1 MAASNVIMIRPMN
14 FGYNAET
21 AHSNSFQSNSALPDS
36 EIQKRALREFEALAR
51 KIEDAGIGLKVFNDI
66 ALPQKPDAIFPNNWF
81 STHTDGTVILY
92 PMQSPSRRLERKED
106 MIEWLR
112 HHYRV
117 SRIIDLTYFEDQE
130 KFLEGTGSLVFD
142 HSNKMVYASVSARTH
157 AELIEMVA
165 KELNFSFV
173 CFRAVDRSKAPIYHT
188 NVVMSVGEKFAVVC
202 MECVAEG
209 REILRKYMRG
219 SGKELLELSY
229 NQLESFAGNMLM
241 LENVKGERFAVMSE
255 QAFKSITSEQI
266 RQIESHVAILYSD
279 LQTIEK
285 VGGGS
290 ARCMLAENFLKQK
303 V

>member
-1 MAASNVIMIRPMN
+1 MIRPMN

-21 AHSNSFQSNSALPDS
+21 AESNSFQSNSALPDS
-36 EIQKRALREFEALAR
+36 DIQKRALKEFEALAR
-51 KIEDAGIGLKVFNDI
+51 KIDDAGIGLKVFNDT

-92 PMQSPSRRLERKED
+92 PMQSPSRRLERRED

-157 AELIEMVA
+157 AELVEMLA
-165 KELNFSFV
+165 GELNFSFV

-188 NVVMSVGEKFAVVC
+188 NVVMSVSNEIAVVC
-202 MECVAEG
+202 LESVAEG
-209 REILRKYMRG
+209 KEKLRQQLLS
-219 SGKELLELSY
+219 SGRELLELNY
-229 NQLESFAGNMLM
+229 HQLENFAGNMLM
-241 LENVKGERFAVMSE
+241 LRNSKGGNAMVMSE
-255 QAFKSITSEQI
+255 RAFRSINTEQVKL
-266 RQIESHVAILYSD
+266 IEKYAEIVCCD
-279 LQTIEK
+279 VNTIEQ

-290 ARCMLAENFLKQK
+290 VRCMLAEVFLEKRTNT
-303 V
+303 